1 MPVEPVV
8 TPDKEPTEASPKQE
22 PATTNDLP
30 PPPQVPEQTE
40 VRARPVHERKQP
52 SYLQFVPIDVNCVI
66 KEMDNAH
73 C

>member
-40 VRARPVHERKQP
+40 VRARPVRERKQP
-52 SYLQFVPIDVNCVI
+52 SYLKDYICNLFPL
-66 KEMDNAH
+66 M
-73 C
+73 